1 MAIGKNLKLIKKPGK
16 RMSLPGFLSTLVR
29 FGWYVVVLKVER
41 TLLTGP
47 FRWLCL
53 PNFIYLKA
61 ERGFTNLVCE
71 KAFAVA
77 EGDEGPANH
86 GHTDSPTENPEVPAA
101 LQCR

>member
-1 MAIGKNLKLIKKPGK
+1 MLTG
-16 RMSLPGFLSTLVR
+16 LSATSVR
-29 FGWYVVVLKVER
+29 LGRYVIVLKVER

-47 FRWLCL
+47 FRWLSL

-77 EGDEGPANH
+77 EGNEGPANH
-86 GHTDSPTENPEVPAA
+86 GHTGSPDERTRRY
-101 LQCR
+101 LRHCKCR